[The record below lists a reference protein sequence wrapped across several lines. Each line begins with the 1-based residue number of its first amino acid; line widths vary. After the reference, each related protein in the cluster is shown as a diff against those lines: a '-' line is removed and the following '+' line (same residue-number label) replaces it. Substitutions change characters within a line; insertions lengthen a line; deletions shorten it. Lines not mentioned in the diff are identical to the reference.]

1 MAEIF
6 ICPDC
11 GFKCV
16 DIQLQKTKGKC
27 PSCGDGPQLAKEFRQ
42 KLINAGRYNKV
53 GGGHA

>member
-11 GFKCV
+11 GFKCL